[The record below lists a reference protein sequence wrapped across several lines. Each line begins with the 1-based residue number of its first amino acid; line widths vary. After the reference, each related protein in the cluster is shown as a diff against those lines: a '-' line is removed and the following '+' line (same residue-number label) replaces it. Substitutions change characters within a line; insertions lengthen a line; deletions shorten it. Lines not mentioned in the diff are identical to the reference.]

1 MPEITPETLREHLDK
16 LIAHLEQE
24 NGDLVE
30 VVRSFRRLD
39 KIAYKIG
46 LLDAHESY
54 AAKVTWWPLI
64 SVLGTFS
71 SGKST
76 FINNLLGQ
84 QLQAAGSQAVDDK
97 FTVICYGRGERPQVL
112 PALALDGD
120 PRFPFYNFSREI
132 DEVAHGEGK
141 RLDSYL
147 QLKTSNSAQLRGKI
161 FIDSPGFDADAQRTE
176 TLKITNH
183 IIDLSDLVLVFFDA
197 RHPEPGA
204 MRDTLEYLVAGTMR
218 RPDFNKFLHVL
229 NQIDNAAREDNPEE
243 VFAAWQRAL
252 ANTGLTAGRF
262 YRIYDPKSAINIEDP
277 NMRARFEAK
286 READMAEIVER
297 IRRLEVERAYRVVGI
312 LDRTAARIR
321 EEMVP
326 RIRAANRAWRRR
338 VWRSTALIV
347 ALVVLVALGTSIGL
361 GYWQGLN
368 FVPPWRASGSL
379 GTQIL
384 FWIVVAAV
392 VVLLFLVH
400 RLIRRWAT
408 RAISADILR
417 DASLG
422 PHAEEVEKG
431 FRKNVRS
438 WWRPYFRE
446 KPIGWGRGA
455 RKRIDAILAEA
466 DRAIQT
472 LNDRYANPAGP
483 APGTEAPPAVTDAAR
498 GPALP
503 VGRGGADPA
512 APAATA
518 ISAAAPS
525 SPTGPLQAAGPS
537 QAPEPSA
544 APEPHSEAE
553 SQARA

>member
-1 MPEITPETLREHLDK
+1 MPEITRDTLKEHLDK
-16 LIAHLEQE
+16 LITHLEQE
-24 NGDLVE
+24 NPDLVE

-39 KIAYKIG
+39 RIAYKLG

-84 QLQAAGSQAVDDK
+84 QLQATGNQAVDDK

-147 QLKTSNSAQLRGKI
+147 QLKTCNSPQLRGKI

-262 YRIYDPKSAINIEDP
+262 YRIYDPKSAIKIEDP

-286 READMAEIVER
+286 READMQEIVER

-312 LDRTAARIR
+312 LDQTAARIR
-321 EEMVP
+321 EELVP
-326 RIRAANRAWRRR
+326 RIQAANRVWRRR
-338 VWRSTALIV
+338 VWRSSALILV
-347 ALVVLVALGTSIGL
+347 LVVLVALGTSIGL

-368 FVPPWRASGSL
+368 FVPPWRATGSL

-384 FWIVVAAV
+384 FWVVVAV
-392 VVLLFLVH
+392 VVLLLFQVH

-408 RAISADILR
+408 RAISNDILR
-417 DASLG
+417 DSSLG
-422 PHAEEVEKG
+422 VHAEEVDKG

-446 KPIGWGRGA
+446 KPIGWGRAA

-483 APGTEAPPAVTDAAR
+483 EPGIEAAAPVAGAATAAAPVAAAAAVAAPVPAAAPPAAS
-498 GPALP
+498 P
-503 VGRGGADPA
+503 ADPG
-512 APAATA
+512 TGELA
-518 ISAAAPS
+518 IPEASASHP
-525 SPTGPLQAAGPS
+525 
-537 QAPEPSA
+537 
-544 APEPHSEAE
+544 EAE